1 MAQALPTPLACG
13 LATSSLLVGDLLFQ
27 PIVVRNGALYV
38 PDQPGLGVRIDERQ
52 VALYASGWQEV
63 TANTEPFSAL

>member
-1 MAQALPTPLACG
+1 MPLACG
-13 LATSSLLVGDLLFQ
+13 LATGPLLVGDLLIQ

-38 PDQPGLGVRIDERQ
+38 PDQPGLGVHIDQRQ

-63 TANTEPFSAL
+63 AADTEPFSAL